1 MRCRKGRKA
10 NTSFLIID
18 GQSVG
23 NTDTAKHRGFDA
35 GKKVSGI
42 KRHIGVDSQGLPH
55 FIAVTTADVTDRQGA
70 LAGMRGQRQ
79 NLAEVTTVL
88 ADGGYRGKPFA
99 QSIKQLLGAEVTVAK
114 RNELHQFVVIP
125 KRWVVERSF
134 AWLGK
139 CRRLWKNCEKTLNS
153 SLQMVNLAFLRLML
167 NKS

>member
-1 MRCRKGRKA
+1 M
-10 NTSFLIID
+10 
-18 GQSVG
+18 G
-23 NTDTAKHRGFDA
+23 NTDTAKHKGFDA

-55 FIAVTTADVTDRQGA
+55 LIAVTTADVTDRQGA

-79 NLAEVTTVL
+79 NLAEVTAVL
-88 ADGGYRGKPFA
+88 VDGGYRGKTFA

-114 RNELHQFVVIP
+114 RNELHQFAVIP

-139 CRRLWKNCEKTLNS
+139 CRRLWKNCEKLLNS

>member
-18 GQSVG
+18 AQSVG
-23 NTDTAKHRGFDA
+23 NTDTAKHGGFDA

-42 KRHIGVDSQGLPH
+42 KRHIEVDRQGLPH
-55 FIAVTTADVTDRQGA
+55 FIAVTTAEFTDRQGA

-88 ADGGYRGKPFA
+88 ADGDYRDKPFA

-114 RNELHQFVVIP
+114 RNDCISLPSFRNAGWWKGVSPGSESVDGFGKTVKTFEL
-125 KRWVVERSF
+125 KF
-134 AWLGK
+134 ANGQPGFSTI
-139 CRRLWKNCEKTLNS
+139 NA
-153 SLQMVNLAFLRLML
+153 Q
-167 NKS
+167 